1 MPARLNDPLSY
12 LRRHRHHP
20 HHLKSL
26 SNSSKQINKKPT
38 FIPARMSSRRPNV
51 KYADKCPACF
61 LIEPTAKFSGRTQWT
76 IIKCQRGLNYLGT
89 VDLTDKLFFTDEFL
103 DKVNEYNKKLLQD
116 ENHLAQHRDFNRMH
130 REENNPRT
138 QGRATRPT
146 SLPVAPQHQQ
156 PQQQQPTAP
165 AFVFHNIET
174 TPNPFTS
181 GPFFASPP
189 TYAQVAQRQAN
200 QFLISRPPPP
210 VNVVRPQPVPIH
222 PPTAQTHSTDR
233 QQQSTLEYK
242 GHPMAYDREGNL
254 HRLPLGPTGQPQQPN
269 YNPGAHQ
276 CFYFDPSPVPEGQTP
291 RLIAGP
297 PGVCYHDPSKV
308 QQAHNDQ
315 QQQPQPPPPGEDSA
329 QSFDIQAL
337 ADQHLD
343 QTTDP
348 GPNSPPAQRASD
360 TPRPPPKDS
369 ANGNN

>member
-1 MPARLNDPLSY
+1 
-12 LRRHRHHP
+12 
-20 HHLKSL
+20 
-26 SNSSKQINKKPT
+26 
-38 FIPARMSSRRPNV
+38 MSSRRPNV

-61 LIEPTAKFSGRTQWT
+61 LYEPTAKFSGRTQWT

-116 ENHLAQHRDFNRMH
+116 ENHLAQHREFNRMY
-130 REENNPRT
+130 REENTSRT

-165 AFVFHNIET
+165 AFVLHNIET
-174 TPNPFTS
+174 TSNPFTS

-222 PPTAQTHSTDR
+222 PPSAQSHSADR
-233 QQQSTLEYK
+233 QQQLTLDYK
-242 GHPMAYDREGNL
+242 GHPMAYDRQGLL

-269 YNPGAHQ
+269 YGPDAHQ
-276 CFYFDPSPVPEGQTP
+276 CFYFDPSPVPEGQQP
-291 RLIAGP
+291 RLLAGP

-308 QQAHNDQ
+308 QQAHNNQ
-315 QQQPQPPPPGEDSA
+315 QQQPQPPPPGEDST

-348 GPNSPPAQRASD
+348 GPNSPPAQRNAD

-369 ANGNN
+369 ANGDN